1 MAGQSVSISVKPA
14 IATPKDRIKSGQT
27 EDCVERPCPPY
38 SPCHIKVCVGT
49 RFNFSAAG
57 QNSYVVQQ
65 ILGRDF
71 QAALGGSGL
80 QVFKRKA
87 SPPNHLLPKMDPT
100 KTEPA
105 PAVVKYPSLTRY
117 NGLRFTVRQCH

>member
-1 MAGQSVSISVKPA
+1 M
-14 IATPKDRIKSGQT
+14 PKAV
-27 EDCVERPCPPY
+27 EDELHNLRGLENLLMLFIDCAVDDMTR
-38 SPCHIKVCVGT
+38 T

-87 SPPNHLLPKMDPT
+87 SPPNYFLPEMDPT

-105 PAVVKYPSLTRY
+105 PAVVKYPSLARY